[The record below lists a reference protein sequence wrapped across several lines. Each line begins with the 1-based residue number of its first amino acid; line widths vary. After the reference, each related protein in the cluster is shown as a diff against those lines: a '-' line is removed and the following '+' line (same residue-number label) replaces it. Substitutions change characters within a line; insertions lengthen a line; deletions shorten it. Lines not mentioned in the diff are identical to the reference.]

1 MKDNKQNKD
10 GINEYFEDREHI
22 ANTYVMRCFGIF
34 MFLYFIVFL
43 LNWFGIFIVD
53 KTLMKAGFVPVL
65 VIYFAV
71 YLITKKISLS
81 DRRTKYGILFS
92 IILSFTIV
100 GEPLR
105 TMLYLL

>member
-10 GINEYFEDREHI
+10 GINEYFEDSEHI

-65 VIYFAV
+65 VIYGFV
-71 YLITKKISLS
+71 
-81 DRRTKYGILFS
+81 KYF
-92 IILSFTIV
+92 V
-100 GEPLR
+100 
-105 TMLYLL
+105 